1 MNKKIRIIIAIIA
14 FLVSVIPKAARAE
27 EPLTLER
34 ALSLAF
40 ENNPRMIE
48 ARKAIDAAKGD
59 LITARTFANPEVEF
73 EIGGLKKNEKGK
85 RKTNLDSFEIRQGF
99 DPPGVR
105 GAKSKIA
112 QNEVLI
118 RQELVKSVW
127 SQVYAEAR
135 EVYSRI
141 ILNKK
146 ELELTNENLNILRQ
160 FFSRVQQRFQSGQA
174 LKNDVQRAKIELFD
188 AENAYLAAE
197 KELKTNKARLNL
209 ILGRAMDTFFEIE
222 EELKD
227 EELQLDLQELTQ
239 TAFSKSPAI
248 KSEDLALNSRTANL
262 TKEQLNRLPSP
273 FVGFQRTT
281 EEYEND
287 SAVVVGFSVPLW
299 NFNQGE
305 VKKAKAEKDAQ
316 IVKTQAAKR
325 EVAFNAFEAYLNAE
339 LTHRQLELLKKSLEE
354 ANELLHLANLRYSE
368 GEINFLQ
375 FLDQV
380 KTATETRI
388 KYYEG
393 LFNLNKAINELE
405 KTIYASARKEEFLK

>member
-1 MNKKIRIIIAIIA
+1 MNKRILIISAVIA
-14 FLVSVIPKAARAE
+14 FLVSVIPKAHAD
-27 EPLTLER
+27 EPLTLEK

-40 ENNPRMIE
+40 EFNPRILE

-73 EIGGLKKNEKGK
+73 EIGGLKKNEEGK

-118 RQELVKSVW
+118 QQELVKSIW
-127 SQVYAEAR
+127 SQVYVEAR

-146 ELELTNENLNILRQ
+146 ELELANENLNILRQ

-174 LKNDVQRAKIELFD
+174 LKNDVQRAKIELLD

-197 KELKTNKARLNL
+197 KESKTNKARLNL
-209 ILGRAMDTFFEIE
+209 LLGRAMDTFFEIE

-227 EELQLDLQELTQ
+227 EELQLDLKELTQ
-239 TAFSKSPAI
+239 VAFSKSPAI
-248 KSEDLALNSRTANL
+248 KSEDLALNSKTANL
-262 TKEQLNRLPSP
+262 TKEELNRLPSP
-273 FVGFQRTT
+273 FVGFKRTT

-287 SAVVVGFSVPLW
+287 SSVVVGVSVPLW
-299 NFNQGE
+299 NLNQGE

-325 EVAFNAFEAYLNAE
+325 EVAFNIFEAYLNAE
-339 LTHRQLELLKKSLEE
+339 LAHRQFELLKKSLEH
-354 ANELLHLANLRYSE
+354 ANELLHLANLRYGE
-368 GEINFLQ
+368 GEIDFIN
-375 FLDQV
+375 FLDQ
-380 KTATETRI
+380 TRTSTQTRV
-388 KYYEG
+388 KYYVG
-393 LFNLNKAINELE
+393 LFNLNQAINELE
-405 KTIYASARKEEFLK
+405 KTIYASVRKEGYLQ